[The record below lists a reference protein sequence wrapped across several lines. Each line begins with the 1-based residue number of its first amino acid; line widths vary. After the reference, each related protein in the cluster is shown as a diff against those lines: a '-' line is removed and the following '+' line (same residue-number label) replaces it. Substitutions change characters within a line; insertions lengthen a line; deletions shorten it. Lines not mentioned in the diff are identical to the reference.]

1 MKRHIHHILLFAS
14 IALCSIALTS
24 CGTEDEGDLL
34 PTGSEHLL
42 NPTPNGDREAL

>member
-34 PTGSEHLL
+34 PTGTWQLHDA
-42 NPTPNGDREAL
+42 TPNADREAL